1 MDLDCDVMIIGCG
14 PTGLVL
20 ASLLGGLGARVAVLE
35 RDADVYP
42 TPRATHIDEETLRN
56 FQATGAMAS
65 LEVHTAPFGRVD
77 VVDEGGEAL
86 LSDEVGDPAAPH
98 GYLGSRFFDQ
108 AAFERVLRA
117 GLARH
122 PSVRLHTGLEAVGL
136 EDHGD
141 GVTVRARSIDTGA
154 VRHFRAS
161 WAVGCDGGRSLTR
174 ESLGVEMEQLA
185 PKRHWLIVDT
195 LLRDP
200 ADAERLPGNFRYVLD
215 PERLTIY
222 AHGFGRNRRWEFQLG
237 EDEPTPDEATI
248 RAWISRFIDPARVEV
263 IRVAP
268 YAHRSLVAR
277 RWRAGRVLLAGDAAH
292 MMPPSAGQGMCSG
305 VRDAVNLAW
314 KLHRVVA
321 LGAPASLLDSY
332 EKERDRHVR
341 EILAGTIAIG
351 NRLEAQGA
359 FQRWRRRNELRLIA
373 NLPSALQGFVRQ
385 HMLRRP
391 ALTDGLLD
399 AASALR
405 GQHLPQVDVWR
416 DGARC
421 PSDDA
426 LGYRFAL
433 VSTAPVPARDLQRA
447 VGLDVA
453 PWRLGADLAE
463 VDGAL
468 ARWMREREVEWV
480 LVRPDRVVFS
490 AGRLDELPRAL
501 GSLARALGAGERVTP
516 VPAEAPQRRASSS

>member
-1 MDLDCDVMIIGCG
+1 MELDWDVVVIGCG

-20 ASLLGGLGARVAVLE
+20 ASLLGGLGVRVAVLE

-56 FQATGAMAS
+56 FQATGAMAA

-77 VVDEGGEAL
+77 VVDEDGESL

-108 AAFERVLRA
+108 AAFERALRA
-117 GLARH
+117 GLGRYPHVA
-122 PSVRLHTGLEAVGL
+122 LHTGVEAVGV
-136 EDHGD
+136 DD
-141 GVTVRARSIDTGA
+141 GGESVTVRARAVDTGA
-154 VRHFRAS
+154 TRRLRAQ
-161 WAVGCDGGRSLTR
+161 WVVGCDGGRSFTR
-174 ESLGVEMEQLA
+174 EALGVEMELLA

-237 EDEPTPDEATI
+237 EDEPTPDETTI
-248 RAWISRFIDPARVEV
+248 RAWIARFIDPARVEV
-263 IRVAP
+263 VRVAP

-277 RWRAGRVLLAGDAAH
+277 RWRVGRALLAGDAAH

-314 KLHRVVA
+314 KLHRVLA
-321 LGAPASLLDSY
+321 HGAPPSLLDTY
-332 EKERDRHVR
+332 ERERDRHVR
-341 EILAGTIAIG
+341 EILAGTLAIG

-373 NLPSALQGFVRQ
+373 NLPAALQSFVRQ

-391 ALTDGLLD
+391 HLTDGLLD
-399 AASALR
+399 AASSLR

-416 DGARC
+416 DGLRC
-421 PSDDA
+421 ASDDA

-433 VSTAPVPARDLQRA
+433 VCGAPLAARDVERA
-447 VGLDVA
+447 RRLDVT
-453 PWRLGADLAE
+453 PWRLGAELAE

-468 ARWMREREVEWV
+468 ARWMREREVEWA
-480 LVRPDRVVFS
+480 LVRPDRVIFS
-490 AGRLDELPRAL
+490 AGRVGELHRAL
-501 GSLARALGAGERVTP
+501 EALARAIGAGDRVTP
-516 VPAEAPQRRASSS
+516 LPDDDAQRRASSS